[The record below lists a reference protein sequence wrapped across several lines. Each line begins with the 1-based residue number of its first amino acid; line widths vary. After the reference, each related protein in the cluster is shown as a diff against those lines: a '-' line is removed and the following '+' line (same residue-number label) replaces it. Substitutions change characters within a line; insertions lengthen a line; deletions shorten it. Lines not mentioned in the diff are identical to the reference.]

1 MIVEEL
7 TSTGAQ
13 DVTLTKYSAAVAT
26 IPATSNSSAPTVAH
40 LALLDTAPQF
50 NCTNIKPIVHRKL
63 CGAIVLPDN
72 RAVVLSPVRFSY
84 FGPKPRSTAAQQKL
98 RMVFGKLEVGK
109 GTAINNLLFL
119 LAWLV
124 SRKNIRGF
132 I

>member
-84 FGPKPRSTAAQQKL
+84 FGPKTALNCSATKIANGF
-98 RMVFGKLEVGK
+98 REVGSWERNGDK
-109 GTAINNLLFL
+109 QFTLLTS
-119 LAWLV
+119 LAG
-124 SRKNIRGF
+124 K
-132 I
+132 